1 MTVTLTLHQ
10 KESIMQTLKI
20 RRALLMALLAFT
32 LSFVLPPAQA
42 EAQQGNKYILY
53 AEQGIWAAGK
63 CRTSPDHYCRSD
75 EPHLLTDAYVSTER
89 KGLEAWGEIKG
100 KTFNVKFISKLPS
113 WARTWPVRE
122 DLVLDG
128 ETSQSLGFKKV
139 IILKGDYA
147 ISRSGTVAMRVR
159 AEK

>member
-1 MTVTLTLHQ
+1 
-10 KESIMQTLKI
+10 
-20 RRALLMALLAFT
+20 MALLAFT
-32 LSFVLPPAQA
+32 LSFVLLPTWA
-42 EAQQGNKYILY
+42 EAQQGNKYVLY

-63 CRTSPDHYCRSD
+63 CRTSPDHYCRTD
-75 EPHLLTDAYVSTER
+75 EPHLKDTYVSTEK

-122 DLVLDG
+122 DLVLDE
-128 ETSQSLGFKKV
+128 ETSKSLGFKKV

-147 ISRSGTVAMRVR
+147 INRSGSIAMRVR
-159 AEK
+159 TEK